1 MHHAPAYG
9 GWGNGMSEKSIAD
22 RAHELWAARR
32 TNELAKV
39 GRFVIGYA
47 AFITVGV
54 AAFALQGATWAQ
66 SLMMFATFCAIMTC
80 FAALGGVGGFLF
92 GIPRLASAK
101 AEAAGAK
108 PFAGAAVSDRL
119 FDSNSNLEDLS
130 DWLTKIIV
138 GVGLIELNA
147 IGAKLDAFG
156 GQFQAMFPGLAG
168 VGLVACLTAVTAFV
182 VGFLYVYL
190 LTRTEGLYLFTQ
202 SVRAAERRDERFFA
216 DAVQYSGDIFATPI
230 EKVSGLATTDLTPDD
245 RRLLDRGRDALVT
258 AEDYAAWALAKARE
272 GDLTSAEA
280 AWLAAISRDTENR
293 SIYRRRLAE
302 IRFVQNRPRE
312 AFAALKDGINLA
324 TNGEEKE
331 ALMRDALLLALYL
344 PPPQG
349 VIEAK
354 ALAAALLASP
364 KFSDDAMVHLWA
376 AAAIGQQAQQ
386 IRNAPGGATA
396 DLGELRDEALK
407 HVAEIRRIEPSA
419 DGPARTLLRQILDPA
434 KHGGDPFNDD
444 LTVFADDP
452 AFRSAVE
459 D

>member
-1 MHHAPAYG
+1 MA
-9 GWGNGMSEKSIAD
+9 EKSIGD
-22 RAHELWAARR
+22 RMHDLWVARR
-32 TNELAKV
+32 TGELAKV
-39 GRFVIGYA
+39 GRFVLFYS
-47 AFITVGV
+47 AFTIAGV
-54 AAFALQGATWAQ
+54 AGFALQAADYAQ
-66 SLMMFATFCAIMTC
+66 SLKMFATFCAVMTC
-80 FAALGGVGGFLF
+80 LAALGGAAGFLF
-92 GIPRLASAK
+92 GIPRLAAKRIVAK
-101 AEAAGAK
+101 AEASDSRPAAE
-108 PFAGAAVSDRL
+108 AAVSDRL

-138 GVGLIELNA
+138 GVGLIQLNA
-147 IGAKLDAFG
+147 ITANLNAFG
-156 GQFQAMFPGLAG
+156 AQFQDMFRDIAG
-168 VGLVACLTAVTAFV
+168 VGLVACLTAVTAFA

-202 SVRAAERRDERFFA
+202 SVRAAERRDEGFFA
-216 DAVQYSGDIFATPI
+216 DGIQYSGDIFATPI
-230 EKVSGLATTDLTPDD
+230 EKLPDLETTGLTSAD
-245 RRLLDRGRDALVT
+245 RRLLDRGRDALAT

-302 IRFVQNRPRE
+302 IRFVQSRPRE

-331 ALMRDALLLALYL
+331 ALMRDALLIALYL

-349 VIEAK
+349 FIEAK

-386 IRNAPGGATA
+386 LRNAPGGATA

-407 HVAEIRRIEPSA
+407 HIAEIRRIEPSA

-434 KHGGDPFNDD
+434 KHGGEPFHDD
-444 LTVFADDP
+444 LTAFADDP
-452 AFRSAVE
+452 VFRSAVE